1 MYLKKDLKDLKL
13 EELEE
18 IITSLGEKKFRAK
31 QLFKWIHE
39 KNIKDIDDITV
50 LSKEFRI
57 KLKEDF
63 YISNIKMHEKFESKI
78 DKTIKY
84 LFLLEDGNIIES
96 VRMKHK
102 HGNSICLSTQVGC
115 KMGCSFCASTKEGLI
130 RNLTTAEILDQVY
143 KIKEDIDENI
153 SNIVL
158 MGTGE
163 PLDNY
168 ENVLKFIRLINDK
181 NGQNISMR
189 SISLSTCGL
198 VEEMYKLAEENI
210 PITLSISLHSASNDD
225 RKKIMPISNKYSIED
240 ILDASRYYIE
250 KTNRRITFEYTLIKD
265 VNDKKED
272 AKKLSE
278 LLKGMLAHVNIIPLN
293 PIKESNLETSN
304 YASDFSE
311 LLIKKGINTTIRREM
326 GRDINAACGQL
337 RNNILNGN

>member
-1 MYLKKDLKDLKL
+1 MKKDLKDLKL
-13 EELEE
+13 DELQD
-18 IITSLGEKKFRAK
+18 IIISLGEKKFRAE

-39 KNIKDIDDITV
+39 KTINDIDDITV
-50 LSKEFRI
+50 LSKELKC
-57 KLKEDF
+57 KLKEDY
-63 YISNIKMHEKFESKI
+63 YIGNIKIFKKFESKI
-78 DKTIKY
+78 DNTIKY

-96 VRMKHK
+96 VRMKYK

-115 KMGCSFCASTKEGLI
+115 KMGCSFCASAKQGLI
-130 RNLTTAEILDQVY
+130 RNLTTGEILDQVY

-168 ENVLKFIRLINDK
+168 ENVIEFIRLINDK

-189 SISLSTCGL
+189 SITLSTCGL
-198 VEEMYKLAEENI
+198 VEEIYKLAEENI
-210 PITLSISLHSASNDD
+210 PITLSISLHSAFDNE

-240 ILDASRYYIE
+240 ILEATKYYIQ

-265 VNDKKED
+265 VNDKRED
-272 AKKLSE
+272 AEKLSE
-278 LLKGMLAHVNIIPLN
+278 LLKGILAHVNIIPFN
-293 PIKESNLETSN
+293 PIKESSLETSN
-304 YASDFSE
+304 YANDFSS
-311 LLIKKGINTTIRREM
+311 LLTKRGINATIRREM

-337 RNNILNGN
+337 RNDILNIN